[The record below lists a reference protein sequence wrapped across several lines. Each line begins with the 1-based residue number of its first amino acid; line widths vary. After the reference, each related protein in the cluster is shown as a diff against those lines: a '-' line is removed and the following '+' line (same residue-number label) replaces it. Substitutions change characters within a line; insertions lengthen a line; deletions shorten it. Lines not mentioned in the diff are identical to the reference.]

1 MIKIHPEPFMSC
13 VVAVSLEDVEGL
25 EVPTEFELLGEVGEG
40 SLCGVPDVVPLESIG
55 TVP

>member
-1 MIKIHPEPFMSC
+1 MSC
-13 VVAVSLEDVEGL
+13 VVAVLLEDVAGL
-25 EVPTEFELLGEVGEG
+25 EVPADTELNGEVGED